1 MPKPFRL
8 RQAPR
13 SINRV
18 LVCKCPAVT
27 DTFDHHMMGLAL
39 AMARLG
45 LGRTAP
51 NPSVGAVLVEPVT
64 GEVIAR
70 AVTAAG
76 GRPHAET
83 IAIGRAGARARGTTM
98 YVTLEPCSH
107 IGHTAPCADGVVAA
121 GISRVICGIADPDP
135 RVSGRGL
142 ARLRAAGIE
151 VERGLRAAEAGY
163 LTQGH
168 IVRVTERRPF
178 VQVKMAL
185 AADGSVPRGEGGSP
199 VFVTSPEA
207 RALGHLMRSQ
217 ADAILVGRGTVE
229 ADNPALTCRL
239 PGLENRCPRRVV
251 LAKDGLSLVGTRL
264 AEAPGAVPLTVF
276 TGSGAREATSA
287 AMRSVGADVRTV
299 LAVGETLWL
308 PSVLEQLAADGATR
322 LLVEGGPAIWRA
334 FAKAGLVD
342 EVALFVAGSQAT
354 SDSFALELAGRH
366 LGALSLVVKDRRP
379 IGPDIL
385 WRLAVNPS

>member
-1 MPKPFRL
+1 
-8 RQAPR
+8 
-13 SINRV
+13 
-18 LVCKCPAVT
+18 
-27 DTFDHHMMGLAL
+27 MMGLAL